1 MPDILVVEDNMVNQR
16 LIGFL
21 LARASYSYALAS
33 NGQQALELLRTST
46 YRLVLMDMMMPV
58 MNGYEATRAIRAD
71 PALAQLPVVALTAN
85 ALTGEDDRCRAAGC
99 NDYIAKPYSKAHLLE
114 VVARLLR
121 GVRGAAGARVSG

>member
-1 MPDILVVEDNMVNQR
+1 VAGQDDADDAEGV
-16 LIGFL
+16 IG
-21 LARASYSYALAS
+21 AL
-33 NGQQALELLRTST
+33 R
-46 YRLVLMDMMMPV
+46 
-58 MNGYEATRAIRAD
+58 YEATRAIRAD

-121 GVRGAAGARVSG
+121 GVRGVAGARVSG